1 MGQGTAPDGSELNYS
16 TLLSYHQTHYEEN
29 IKGKHLKCV
38 TIQLWY
44 NLKTWMFKKKKLY
57 ELFYYKPLRGFC
69 EFSAPWTVPLSGSG
83 FK

>member
-16 TLLSYHQTHYEEN
+16 TLLSYQIHYEEN

-44 NLKTWMFKKKKLY
+44 NLKTWMFLKK
-57 ELFYYKPLRGFC
+57 
-69 EFSAPWTVPLSGSG
+69 TV
-83 FK
+83 